1 MVYNDIDNKERIT
14 RIATELFAYKGYN
27 AVSVQEVCEKAKVT
41 KPTLY
46 YYFTNKKGLLEYITD
61 TYGNELISSIK
72 EALLYEHD
80 FIKSLTKVLKSEI
93 QFAKQNKDYFSL
105 HLSLLNSPEDSEERE
120 VYKKKIYKIRN
131 IYKEFFILSSNEF
144 GNMRSKE
151 ILYSEMFH
159 NIVISTSMMI
169 AKRQIPDDEKT
180 IYQIIH
186 SAVYGFAD

>member
-1 MVYNDIDNKERIT
+1 MVYNETDNKEKIA
-14 RIATELFAYKGYN
+14 RIATELFAQQGYN
-27 AVSVQEVCEKAKVT
+27 AVSVQEICEKAKVT

-72 EALLYEHD
+72 ESLVYEHD

-120 VYKKKIYKIRN
+120 VYKKRFIKSEIFIRN
-131 IYKEFFILSSNEF
+131 FLFCLQMNSEICVQKKFFTAKCFTIL
-144 GNMRSKE
+144 
-151 ILYSEMFH
+151 
-159 NIVISTSMMI
+159 
-169 AKRQIPDDEKT
+169 
-180 IYQIIH
+180 
-186 SAVYGFAD
+186 

>member
-27 AVSVQEVCEKAKVT
+27 AVAVQEVCEKAKVT

-80 FIKSLTKVLKSEI
+80 FIKSLTKVLRNEI

-131 IYKEFFILSSNEF
+131 IYKEFFILSANEF

-169 AKRQIPDDEKT
+169 AKKQIPDDEKT

>member
-1 MVYNDIDNKERIT
+1 MVYNKTDNKEKIA

-131 IYKEFFILSSNEF
+131 IYKEFFILSANEF

>member
-14 RIATELFAYKGYN
+14 RIATELFAQQGYN
-27 AVSVQEVCEKAKVT
+27 AVSVQEICEKAKVT

-72 EALLYEHD
+72 ESLVYEHD
-80 FIKSLTKVLKSEI
+80 FIKSLTKILKAEI

-131 IYKEFFILSSNEF
+131 IYKEFFILSANEF

>member
-27 AVSVQEVCEKAKVT
+27 AISVQEVCEKAKVT

-72 EALLYEHD
+72 ESLIYEHD
-80 FIKSLTKVLKSEI
+80 FIKSLTKVLKAEI

-120 VYKKKIYKIRN
+120 VYKKEIYKIRN
-131 IYKEFFILSSNEF
+131 IYKEFFILSANEF